1 VLDAGTVN
9 GGLDLGFPITV
20 QGTVGRRLTT
30 QLGAGGATIRASTT
44 NGGVSVRR
52 R

>member
-1 VLDAGTVN
+1 VN

-20 QGTVGRRLTT
+20 QGNVGRRLTT
-30 QLGAGGATIRASTT
+30 QLGAGGATIRAITT